1 MMKLSL
7 RLGALLAFSIF
18 CVGLSHAQSLKE
30 RFQGWLPKDPRTSLN
45 PIDSRIPNTQASPF
59 SLSSLQTPQAVSNAM
74 KRLVQAFKLLS
85 PRTLAQIIKTQKE
98 KYEKNSVAFAENP
111 TRAHKGAMIA
121 NVLAI
126 SAATAVL
133 AGEAALIGY
142 GIKKGVD
149 LAKDEFGGSSPQA
162 GDPGVVVEEDDEDY
176 VEYGDL

>member
-1 MMKLSL
+1 MIAIKKRYMMKLSL

-45 PIDSRIPNTQASPF
+45 LIDSRIPNTQASPF

-111 TRAHKGAMIA
+111 TWTNRGAMVA

-142 GIKKGVD
+142 GIKQGVD
-149 LAKDEFGGSSPQA
+149 A
-162 GDPGVVVEEDDEDY
+162 GKNPLRRHSMSGIKR
-176 VEYGDL
+176 GIS